1 MKHAYRWTVLVAV
14 LAMSSPAGCGK
25 TVDTPQSAEAA
36 KVEDSGPAKVEHL
49 PGNEPA
55 RVTLTGSAAKRLDIQ
70 TATVQ
75 GVSEGGRQISIVP
88 YAAVLY
94 DTNGDTWMYINTAP
108 LVYVRHHITVDHMN
122 GDQAVLKDAP
132 PVGTKVVIVGAAE
145 LFGSETEF
153 EEE

>member
-1 MKHAYRWTVLVAV
+1 MKLEHRWPVRVAL
-14 LAMSSPAGCGK
+14 LATLSLAGCAQA
-25 TVDTPQSAEAA
+25 VDRPQSADTPAA
-36 KVEDSGPAKVEHL
+36 DSGPAKVEHL
-49 PGNEPA
+49 KGDEPA
-55 RVTLTGSAAKRLDIQ
+55 RVTLIASAAKRLDIQ
-70 TATVQ
+70 TAEVQ
-75 GVSEGGRQISIVP
+75 GASDGGKQMSVVP

-94 DTNGDTWMYINTAP
+94 DTNGDTWMYVNTAP

-122 GDQAVLKDAP
+122 GDQAVLSSAP